1 MVDRS
6 DRRTLAVMLAS
17 ALAVLAIGVLVAN
30 DLTDPF
36 DATIIGLVRDDAAP
50 FSFLRPLTEAG
61 STWAV
66 SAVAVVLLV
75 VLSLG
80 GWPRDAAVAAGLI
93 GLTALANTLLKRG
106 VARARPDALEPLIVE
121 HGFSFPSGHALLS
134 ATAFG
139 IVAVLVLRSRLP
151 GGVRR
156 SVAALLALLVL
167 AVGVSR
173 VYLGV
178 HYPSDV
184 LAGWIAGLAVVVLF
198 ARLTRTAGAASA
210 AVNRR
215 REAG

>member
-1 MVDRS
+1 MIDRS
-6 DRRTLAVMLAS
+6 DRRTLAVMLA
-17 ALAVLAIGVLVAN
+17 ALLAIVAIGVMVAN

-36 DATIIGLVRDDAAP
+36 DAMIIGLVRDDAAP

-66 SAVAVVLLV
+66 TAVAVVVLV
-75 VLSLG
+75 VLSFG
-80 GWPRDAAVAAGLI
+80 GWPRHAALAAGLI

-106 VARARPDALEPLIVE
+106 VARARPDALEPLVVE

-151 GGVRR
+151 GGARQL
-156 SVAALLALLVL
+156 VAALLALLVL
-167 AVGVSR
+167 LVGVSR
-173 VYLGV
+173 IYLGV

-210 AVNRR
+210 AADGR